1 MIWRLLRAYRSIAHL
16 AAALNYCRDA
26 LRSDPRAG
34 LEWAESLRL
43 KGEQYQPPRARG
55 PLLDP
60 AHTVKMPSSLGV
72 RVVPLDLPPAE
83 EFTITI

>member
-1 MIWRLLRAYRSIAHL
+1 M

-43 KGEQYQPPRARG
+43 KGEQYQPPRARA
-55 PLLDP
+55 PILDP
-60 AHTVKMPSSLGV
+60 AHTVKMPSSLGL